1 MPGKIAQRLDELGI
15 VLPKP
20 AAPAANYTP
29 FVISGNQVFISG
41 QVPVGPNGIEWQG
54 KCGAEFSV
62 AEGQQAARLCALNLL
77 AQLQAACDGDLDRV
91 RGCLRIEGFV
101 NATADFR
108 DHPAVINGASDL
120 IVEVLGQVGVHSRFA
135 VGCGSLPLGMAVEVG
150 GIFSIGN

>member
-77 AQLQAACDGDLDRV
+77 AQLQAACDGDLGRV
-91 RGCLRIEGFV
+91 RRCVKLGGFV
-101 NATADFR
+101 NAVPDFT
-108 DHPAVINGASDL
+108 DHPKVINGASDL
-120 IVEVLGQVGVHSRFA
+120 MVEVLGDAGKHARFA
-135 VGCGSLPLGMAVEVG
+135 MGAGSLPLNVAVEVDAVFE
-150 GIFSIGN
+150 ID